1 MIIGL
6 SGKKRVGK
14 DTIADHLVKRHGFIK
29 YSFADPIKDIAKVLF
44 SFSDEQLYG
53 NDKEKLDE
61 RWNIIPRDFYQK
73 FGTDYMQYIFPE
85 HFPETEEVIPKKCF
99 WIKRFIVWFEEQKKI
114 NEDVKVVITDV
125 RFIHEYDFLMDNDAM
140 IIRVS
145 KNVQNTD
152 THISENELD
161 DYDCNKFDYVI
172 SNNSNK
178 ELLYKSIDDIIDF
191 EKI

>member
-73 FGTDYMQYIFPE
+73 FGTDYMHIYFQNIF
-85 HFPETEEVIPKKCF
+85 
-99 WIKRFIVWFEEQKKI
+99 QKQ
-114 NEDVKVVITDV
+114 
-125 RFIHEYDFLMDNDAM
+125 L
-140 IIRVS
+140 
-145 KNVQNTD
+145 
-152 THISENELD
+152 
-161 DYDCNKFDYVI
+161 
-172 SNNSNK
+172 
-178 ELLYKSIDDIIDF
+178 
-191 EKI
+191 